1 MILFGSAQSPALVI
15 HPRSRSSANALVPAP
30 AEWVKRHPDRHA
42 HLSTLIGTGN
52 CRRRLLRSVYYI
64 SYYTLVMDR
73 IPIRSLNQ
81 DTAGVLARVEQGETV
96 EITNR
101 GRLVARIVPVGVDPL
116 DELVNTG
123 AITPPIITLPFA
135 MPTGVPV
142 ADQDAG
148 ELISGLRDEERW

>member
-1 MILFGSAQSPALVI
+1 VWVRVSLTATDTSRPFRYRQLSPPIASG
-15 HPRSRSSANALVPAP
+15 PQ
-30 AEWVKRHPDRHA
+30 
-42 HLSTLIGTGN
+42 
-52 CRRRLLRSVYYI
+52 YYI
-64 SYYTLVMDR
+64 SYFTLVMDR

-116 DELVNTG
+116 DELINTG
-123 AITPPIITLPFA
+123 AITPPTILLPFT

-142 ADQDAG
+142 AGQDAG
-148 ELISGLRDEERW
+148 ALISGLRDEERW